1 MAQQL
6 LELDLIYHIKD
17 VKSPLRH
24 VLRNEFMYRMDG
36 LNVYVG
42 SHDIAFKI
50 NKSLDER
57 NNQFFNLSFIDKST
71 LLMDNTSSI
80 SLLQLFR
87 PWIGKLIYEELVE
100 IKEGTLRFIKN
111 SYILEESEWIPEKIY
126 ASETCLIIFDLNQF
140 KFLTNECETIV
151 DTLNETKVTSF
162 EKYQDFVFT
171 QEFETKLEKALKSSE
186 LDEEYVEQ
194 VLYAFR
200 FVTYDEDTS
209 TMARIIAG
217 LQSFSDSCRL

>member
-1 MAQQL
+1 MAQQQ

-17 VKSPLRH
+17 AKSPLRH

-42 SHDIAFKI
+42 NHDIAFKI

-57 NNQFFNLSFIDKST
+57 NNPFFNLSFMDKDT
-71 LLMDNTSSI
+71 MLMDSSQSI
-80 SLLQLFR
+80 SLLHLFH
-87 PWIGKLIYEELVE
+87 PWIGKLFYEELVE

-111 SYILEESEWIPEKIY
+111 SYILEENEWIPEKFY
-126 ASETCLIIFDLNQF
+126 ASETCLMVFDLNQF
-140 KFLTNECETIV
+140 KFLTNEYETIV
-151 DTLNETKVTSF
+151 DTLNETKATSF

-171 QEFETKLEKALKSSE
+171 QDFETNLEKALNASE
-186 LDEEYVEQ
+186 LDKEYIEQ

-200 FVTYDEDTS
+200 FVTYDKDTS
-209 TMARIIAG
+209 TLARIIAG
-217 LQSFSDSCRL
+217 LQSFSDSCLL